1 MEEFYLDD
9 QNKVRIS
16 KLLTERNICSRTKA
30 EKWVELKWIKSNGKI
45 IERPEHKVHLHDFIL
60 IDQKAFKELQD
71 QKTII
76 LNKPINFVSSF
87 DDPKYEQ
94 AVTLVNRSNFA
105 VNISKENYSET
116 DIKIFQKS
124 LGVVGRLD
132 ADSRGLLLFTQDGS
146 FAKSIIGPESNV
158 EKEYIVKVNGRITDD
173 KLKLLR
179 FGLKLDD
186 QPLKKAIVEET
197 SSRTLKFILTEGK
210 KRQIRRMCKAV
221 DLEAMDLKRVRIG
234 TIHLPKD
241 LKEGQWIYL

>member
-1 MEEFYLDD
+1 MDD
-9 QNKVRIS
+9 LNKVRIS
-16 KLLTERNICSRTKA
+16 KLLTEQNICSRTKA

-45 IERPEHKVHLHDFIL
+45 IEKPEHKVHIHDFIL
-60 IDQKAFKELQD
+60 IDQKAFKELQN
-71 QKTII
+71 QKTIL
-76 LNKPINFVSSF
+76 LNKPINYVSSF

-94 AVTLVNRSNFA
+94 AVTLVNRNNFA
-105 VNISKENYSET
+105 GDKFSET
-116 DIKIFQKS
+116 DIKAFQKS

-158 EKEYIVKVNGRITDD
+158 EKEYLVKVNGKITED

-186 QPLKKAIVEET
+186 QLLKKAIVEEI
-197 SSRTLKFILTEGK
+197 SPKTLKFILTEGK

-221 DLEAMDLKRVRIG
+221 DLEVMDLKRIRIG
-234 TIHLPKD
+234 NIHLPKD

>member
-1 MEEFYLDD
+1 MEVFYLDD
-9 QNKVRIS
+9 LNKVRIS
-16 KLLTERNICSRTKA
+16 KLLTEQNICSRTKA

-45 IERPEHKVHLHDFIL
+45 IEKPEHKVHIHDFIL
-60 IDQKAFKELQD
+60 IDQKAFKELQN
-71 QKTII
+71 QKTIL
-76 LNKPINFVSSF
+76 LNKPINYVSSF

-94 AVTLVNRSNFA
+94 AVTLVNRNNFA
-105 VNISKENYSET
+105 GDKFSET
-116 DIKIFQKS
+116 DIKAFQKS

-158 EKEYIVKVNGRITDD
+158 EKEYLVKVNGKINED

-186 QPLKKAIVEET
+186 QLLKKAIVEEV
-197 SSRTLKFILTEGK
+197 SPKTLKFILTEGK
-210 KRQIRRMCKAV
+210 KRQIRRMCKSV
-221 DLEAMDLKRVRIG
+221 DLEVIDLKRIRIG
-234 TIHLPKD
+234 NIHLPKD